1 MLGYD
6 GSDFVGSQIQAVGRT
21 VQGELEQA
29 IGRLTPGSSRTVFA
43 GRTDR
48 GVHARGQVVSLDIH
62 WQGTADRL
70 RDALNALLPDDIV
83 VSRVEW
89 TSPTFHAR
97 YDARWR
103 EYRYRIWVEDVQPVL
118 HRRYVWWRA
127 VDLDERLAATAARR
141 LVGTHA
147 FGSFAGNGRSQRDE
161 VSRLVR
167 TVRTC
172 EWHVRTTGEARQHE
186 LRVEASGFLPQ
197 MVRNIV
203 AALVRV
209 GRGERPVQ
217 WIDDV
222 LAANDRRILTEAAPP
237 QGLVLWR
244 VRYDDEADDSFD
256 GSGSDGEYGI
266 E

>member
-1 MLGYD
+1 L
-6 GSDFVGSQIQAVGRT
+6 A
-21 VQGELEQA
+21 
-29 IGRLTPGSSRTVFA
+29 PGSSRTVFA

-48 GVHARGQVVSLDIH
+48 GVHARGQVASLDIRWH
-62 WQGTADRL
+62 QTTDQL
-70 RDALNALLPDDIV
+70 RNALNALLPDDIV

-103 EYRYRIWVEDVQPVL
+103 EYRYRIWVADVPPVL

-127 VDLDERLAATAARR
+127 VDLDETRAAAASHR

-147 FGSFAGNGRSQRDE
+147 FGSFAGSGRSQRDE
-161 VSRLVR
+161 APRLVR
-167 TVRTC
+167 TVRAC
-172 EWHVRTTGEARQHE
+172 EWLVRETGDTRQHE
-186 LRVEASGFLPQ
+186 LRVEANGFLPQ
-197 MVRNIV
+197 MVRNMV
-203 AALVRV
+203 AALVHV
-209 GRGERPVQ
+209 GRGDRPVQ
-217 WIDDV
+217 WIDEV